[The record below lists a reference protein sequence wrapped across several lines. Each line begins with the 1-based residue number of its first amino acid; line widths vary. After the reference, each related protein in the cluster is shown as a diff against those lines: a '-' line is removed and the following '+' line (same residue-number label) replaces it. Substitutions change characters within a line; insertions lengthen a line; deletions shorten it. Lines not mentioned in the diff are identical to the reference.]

1 MKSSLVPAIAVP
13 PASPAPPGEPAARKP
28 TLGVLGGMGAM
39 ATVDFLRKL
48 VEATPAERDQEHI
61 PLIVRF
67 CPEVPDRAA
76 ALAGAGPSPQP
87 ALVAAAVELAA
98 AGAQALAIPC
108 NTAHY
113 WYDALCAAVPIPI
126 LHIVDAALA
135 ELQRRGVSPQGR
147 PKGELTSAQREG
159 SFIFPQGRPKGE
171 STSAQREGSFIFP
184 QGRPKGEFTSAQREG
199 CFILPQG
206 RPKGEF
212 TSAQREG
219 CLILPQGRPKGESAS
234 AQREGSPVS
243 GPVGLLA
250 TSGTVH
256 SAVYPQRAPHLHW
269 IEPSAAELDTLI
281 MPGIHAIKAQRLAEG
296 RALLGA
302 AAEALAARGARVIVL
317 GCTEVPVA
325 LDPIAD
331 TERLLGVPLL
341 DATAALAARC
351 VAWARH
357 GQTPALQGPA

>member
-76 ALAGAGPSPQP
+76 ALAGSGPSPQP

-171 STSAQREGSFIFP
+171 
-184 QGRPKGEFTSAQREG
+184 FTSAQREG
-199 CFILPQG
+199 CF
-206 RPKGEF
+206 
-212 TSAQREG
+212 
-219 CLILPQGRPKGESAS
+219 ILPQGRPKGESAS

-256 SAVYPQRAPHLHW
+256 AAVYPQRAPHLHW

>member
-1 MKSSLVPAIAVP
+1 MKSSLDPAIAVP

-135 ELQRRGVSPQGR
+135 ELQRRGMS
-147 PKGELTSAQREG
+147 
-159 SFIFPQGRPKGE
+159 
-171 STSAQREGSFIFP
+171 P

-206 RPKGEF
+206 RPE
-212 TSAQREG
+212 
-219 CLILPQGRPKGESAS
+219 GESAS

-256 SAVYPQRAPHLHW
+256 AAVYPQRAPHLHW

-281 MPGIHAIKAQRLAEG
+281 MPGIHAVKAQRLAEG

>member
-76 ALAGAGPSPQP
+76 ALAGSGPSPQP

-171 STSAQREGSFIFP
+171 
-184 QGRPKGEFTSAQREG
+184 FTSAQREG

-206 RPKGEF
+206 RPKGE
-212 TSAQREG
+212 S
-219 CLILPQGRPKGESAS
+219 SS

-256 SAVYPQRAPHLHW
+256 AAVYPQRAPHLHW

>member
-1 MKSSLVPAIAVP
+1 MKSSLDPAIAVP

-135 ELQRRGVSPQGR
+135 ELQRRGMS
-147 PKGELTSAQREG
+147 
-159 SFIFPQGRPKGE
+159 
-171 STSAQREGSFIFP
+171 
-184 QGRPKGEFTSAQREG
+184 
-199 CFILPQG
+199 PQG

-219 CLILPQGRPKGESAS
+219 CLILPQGRPKGELTSAQREGCFILPQGRPKGESAS

-256 SAVYPQRAPHLHW
+256 AAVYPQRAPHLHW

-281 MPGIHAIKAQRLAEG
+281 MPGIHAVKAQRLAEG

>member
-1 MKSSLVPAIAVP
+1 MKSSLVPAIAVR

-126 LHIVDAALA
+126 LHIVDAAVA
-135 ELQRRGVSPQGR
+135 ELQRRGMSP
-147 PKGELTSAQREG
+147 P
-159 SFIFPQGRPKGE
+159 GRPKGE
-171 STSAQREGSFIFP
+171 SPSAPREGSPMFP
-184 QGRPKGEFTSAQREG
+184 P
-199 CFILPQG
+199 
-206 RPKGEF
+206 
-212 TSAQREG
+212 
-219 CLILPQGRPKGESAS
+219 GRPKGESPS
-234 AQREGSPVS
+234 APREGGPVS

-256 SAVYPQRAPHLHW
+256 AAVYPQRAPQLRW
-269 IEPSAAELDTLI
+269 VVPSAAELDKLV
-281 MPGIHAIKAQRLAEG
+281 MPGIRAVKAQRLAEG

-302 AAEALAARGARVIVL
+302 AAEALVARGARVIVL

-325 LDPIAD
+325 LDPTAD
-331 TERLLGVPLL
+331 AERLLGVPLL

-357 GQTPALQGPA
+357 GQTPVSQGSA

>member
-1 MKSSLVPAIAVP
+1 MKSSLDPAIAVP
-13 PASPAPPGEPAARKP
+13 PAPPAPPGEPAARKP

-135 ELQRRGVSPQGR
+135 ELQRRGMSPQGR
-147 PKGELTSAQREG
+147 PKGE
-159 SFIFPQGRPKGE
+159 F
-171 STSAQREGSFIFP
+171 TSAQREGSFIFP

-199 CFILPQG
+199 
-206 RPKGEF
+206 
-212 TSAQREG
+212 
-219 CLILPQGRPKGESAS
+219 
-234 AQREGSPVS
+234 SPAS

-256 SAVYPQRAPHLHW
+256 AAVYPQRAPHLHW

>member
-76 ALAGAGPSPQP
+76 ALAGSGPSPQP

-135 ELQRRGVSPQGR
+135 ELQRRGMS
-147 PKGELTSAQREG
+147 
-159 SFIFPQGRPKGE
+159 
-171 STSAQREGSFIFP
+171 P

-199 CFILPQG
+199 CF
-206 RPKGEF
+206 
-212 TSAQREG
+212 
-219 CLILPQGRPKGESAS
+219 ILPQGRPKGESAS

-256 SAVYPQRAPHLHW
+256 AAVYPQRAPHLHW

-351 VAWARH
+351 VAWA
-357 GQTPALQGPA
+357 

>member
-1 MKSSLVPAIAVP
+1 MKSSLDPAIAVP
-13 PASPAPPGEPAARKP
+13 PAPSAPPGEPAARKP

-135 ELQRRGVSPQGR
+135 ELQRRGMSPQGR
-147 PKGELTSAQREG
+147 PKGES
-159 SFIFPQGRPKGE
+159 
-171 STSAQREGSFIFP
+171 
-184 QGRPKGEFTSAQREG
+184 TSAQREG

-219 CLILPQGRPKGESAS
+219 
-234 AQREGSPVS
+234 SPVS

-256 SAVYPQRAPHLHW
+256 AAVYPQRAPHLHW

>member
-135 ELQRRGVSPQGR
+135 ELQRRGMS
-147 PKGELTSAQREG
+147 
-159 SFIFPQGRPKGE
+159 
-171 STSAQREGSFIFP
+171 P

-206 RPKGEF
+206 RPKGE
-212 TSAQREG
+212 
-219 CLILPQGRPKGESAS
+219 SAS
-234 AQREGSPVS
+234 AKREGSPVS

-256 SAVYPQRAPHLHW
+256 AAVYPQRAPHLHW

>member
-1 MKSSLVPAIAVP
+1 M
-13 PASPAPPGEPAARKP
+13 
-28 TLGVLGGMGAM
+28 
-39 ATVDFLRKL
+39 
-48 VEATPAERDQEHI
+48 EATPAERDQEHI

-171 STSAQREGSFIFP
+171 FTSAQREGS
-184 QGRPKGEFTSAQREG
+184 
-199 CFILPQG
+199 
-206 RPKGEF
+206 
-212 TSAQREG
+212 
-219 CLILPQGRPKGESAS
+219 LILPQGRPKGESAS

-256 SAVYPQRAPHLHW
+256 AAVYPQRAPHLHW

-281 MPGIHAIKAQRLAEG
+281 MPGIHAVKAQRLAEG

>member
-135 ELQRRGVSPQGR
+135 ELQRRGMSPQGR
-147 PKGELTSAQREG
+147 PKGEITSAQREG
-159 SFIFPQGRPKGE
+159 S
-171 STSAQREGSFIFP
+171 
-184 QGRPKGEFTSAQREG
+184 
-199 CFILPQG
+199 FILPQG

-219 CLILPQGRPKGESAS
+219 CLIFPPGRPMGELTN
-234 AQREGSPVS
+234 AQREGSPAS

-256 SAVYPQRAPHLHW
+256 AAVYPQRAPHLHW

>member
-76 ALAGAGPSPQP
+76 ALAGSGPSPQP

-135 ELQRRGVSPQGR
+135 ELQRRGMS
-147 PKGELTSAQREG
+147 
-159 SFIFPQGRPKGE
+159 
-171 STSAQREGSFIFP
+171 P

-199 CFILPQG
+199 CLILPQG

-219 CLILPQGRPKGESAS
+219 CFILPQGRPKGESAS

-256 SAVYPQRAPHLHW
+256 AAVYPQRAPHLHW